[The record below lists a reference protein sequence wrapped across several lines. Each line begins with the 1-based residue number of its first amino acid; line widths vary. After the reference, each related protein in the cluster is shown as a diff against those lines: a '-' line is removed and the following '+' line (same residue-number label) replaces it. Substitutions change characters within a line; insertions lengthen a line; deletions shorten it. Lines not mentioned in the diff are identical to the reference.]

1 MMRRAALALA
11 AALAMTGC
19 AGAPRALVA
28 DQHVRITSPAPLDVV
43 SAPFTVRW
51 TSTHPSDRSFAV
63 FVDLQPVPPGH
74 QLRDLADDQ
83 CKRIRGC
90 PDAGYLAS
98 RGVFVTD
105 RPEVE
110 VPTLPDLRGTGARVR
125 HPAHTVTIVTLDG
138 TGRRTGEGSWQLE
151 VRS

>member
-1 MMRRAALALA
+1 MRSAVLLLA
-11 AALAMTGC
+11 AGLLMGGC
-19 AGAPRALVA
+19 AGAPRAFVA

-43 SAPFTVRW
+43 SPPFTVRW
-51 TSTHPSDRSFAV
+51 TSAHPSDRSFAV

-74 QLRDLADDQ
+74 ALRDLADDQ
-83 CKRIRGC
+83 CKKIRGC
-90 PDAGYLAS
+90 PDATYLAN

-110 VPTLPDLRGTGARVR
+110 VPTLPALRGTGARAR

-138 TGRRTGEGSWQLE
+138 AGRRAGDGSWQLE